1 MRCPAPGIDIWNS
14 AATSGS
20 RPIMRNSVVPMPNA
34 PIASASRAKGKDL
47 RSGYSI
53 RFRLAVES
61 ELRTAVTACA
71 KATATQRAVR
81 RCFGVFIRVPCKRAQ
96 NRAGRYHAHFDRVT
110 AEIQRKRSLKSSRN
124 RAVSSLAMKIGIVG
138 VGRVGAACALS
149 LVTRGSAREIVIVD
163 RTRARAKAVAADF
176 RYAAPPCPERALRY
190 GDYAELAGAGLVM
203 LTAGVNGR
211 SGGATDRGD
220 PKGRLKLLET
230 NAGIYRDVV
239 PKVVAAA
246 PGAVLLVVT
255 DPPDPLADLAR
266 RLAAHDRV
274 LSTGTLLDSL
284 RLRVHLAAR
293 LGVDLVS
300 VEAQGVGEH
309 GTSEVLLWSSARVGG
324 VPLAEDWP
332 AGTSLED
339 LRSGVEHDVRY
350 ANIAIIEGN
359 EASQF
364 GIGIVSARIAEAV
377 LRDERAVLPI
387 GAYNA
392 DYGVTL
398 SLPSVVGRE
407 GVSRILQPTMSDE
420 ERRSLA
426 QSAEVL
432 RQALQR
438 ITS

>member
-1 MRCPAPGIDIWNS
+1 MGSCAQAPV
-14 AATSGS
+14 A
-20 RPIMRNSVVPMPNA
+20 R
-34 PIASASRAKGKDL
+34 
-47 RSGYSI
+47 
-53 RFRLAVES
+53 
-61 ELRTAVTACA
+61 
-71 KATATQRAVR
+71 ATATQSAVR
-81 RCFGVFIRVPCKRAQ
+81 RCFGVFIWVPCRRAQ
-96 NRAGRYHAHFDRVT
+96 NRAEQYHVHFDRVT

-124 RAVSSLAMKIGIVG
+124 RAAPSLAMKIGIVG
-138 VGRVGAACALS
+138 AGRVGAACALS

-163 RTRARAKAVAADF
+163 RTRARAKAVAAD
-176 RYAAPPCPERALRY
+176 LRY
-190 GDYAELAGAGLVM
+190 GAPLCPTVALRDGDYPELAGADLVM
-203 LTAGVNGR
+203 LTAGVNEKG
-211 SGGATDRGD
+211 GGATDRGD

-246 PGAVLLVVT
+246 RGAVLLVVT

-266 RLAAHDRV
+266 RLAGHDRV

-293 LGVDLVS
+293 LGVDPVS
-300 VEAQGVGEH
+300 VEAQVVGEH

-324 VPLAEDWP
+324 VPLTEAL
-332 AGTSLED
+332 T
-339 LRSGVEHDVRY
+339 HDVR
-350 ANIAIIEGN
+350 
-359 EASQF
+359 S
-364 GIGIVSARIAEAV
+364 AEAV

-392 DYGVTL
+392 GYGVTL
-398 SLPSVVGRE
+398 SLPSIVGGE
-407 GVSRILQPTMSDE
+407 GVSRILQPAMSDE